1 MISVNDL
8 TMEFSARPIFSNV
21 SFVINKTD
29 KIGLAGKNGA
39 GKSTLLKI
47 ISGLQTPTSG
57 TVSKPSKSLSAIC
70 RSR

>member
-39 GKSTLLKI
+39 GKSTF
-47 ISGLQTPTSG
+47 
-57 TVSKPSKSLSAIC
+57 A
-70 RSR
+70 